1 MKNKVLRADRHVGI
15 RAGEC
20 ALEAIES
27 NSTET
32 NAETRCFLSVQEY
45 VDEAEACRAAVKAS
59 YDDLVWC
66 VAASSS
72 PFPVFLRGL
81 LSPFRVFWLVFFKL
95 LRTFWI

>member
-1 MKNKVLRADRHVGI
+1 MTGM

-66 VAASSS
+66 AAASSS
-72 PFPVFLRGL
+72 PFPVTKWLVVFLS
-81 LSPFRVFWLVFFKL
+81 SPRVFL
-95 LRTFWI
+95 LRRFRIFRSFELAACQVLAS